1 MWCSFVNKSSVTSN
15 VLNLKIKNVAAVGAL
30 DNILTKLESSTSQQR
45 FPSWNLIT
53 PSQLLLFLKDFLL
66 ALSVLFQV
74 FHQKYVDTS
83 LRYRLSSKSVD

>member
-1 MWCSFVNKSSVTSN
+1 MSCSFFNKSSDTSN
-15 VLNLKIKNVAAVGAL
+15 VLNLKIKSVAAVGAL
-30 DNILTKLESSTSQQR
+30 DNILTKLESSTSQQS
-45 FPSWNLIT
+45 PSWNLIT

-83 LRYRLSSKSVD
+83 LCYRLSSKSVD